1 MLSRRLCLDLY
12 TVVPFVSQSNSI
24 GSNYT
29 RPPNLDSKLDPATE
43 SNCNMIVLVP
53 TNACTETCIRRE
65 NYGSKVALPLPPR
78 RSVRFSEDEIVHV
91 LPSFEP
97 FTNRELRALWYQKK
111 DYARFSTSDR
121 TKAKDYR
128 YAKRTGSDH
137 AVDVRGL
144 ENQLTLR
151 ASLDARNRIF
161 SSRQAVMDEQERQ
174 RKQGARTLNPHLI
187 REVSLATTKSS
198 RVMAYNLAKL
208 DTMGSGTAASGNN
221 QSVSRISGDRS
232 MSLDVPPEKP
242 QRRSEY
248 RRVQS
253 CFVLI

>member
-1 MLSRRLCLDLY
+1 
-12 TVVPFVSQSNSI
+12 
-24 GSNYT
+24 
-29 RPPNLDSKLDPATE
+29 
-43 SNCNMIVLVP
+43 
-53 TNACTETCIRRE
+53 
-65 NYGSKVALPLPPR
+65 
-78 RSVRFSEDEIVHV
+78 VHL
-91 LPSFEP
+91 LPSCDP

-111 DYARFSTSDR
+111 DYARFSNSDR

-128 YAKRTGSDH
+128 YAKRSGTEH

-161 SSRQAVMDEQERQ
+161 GSRQAVLDEQERQ
-174 RKQGARTLNPHLI
+174 RKQGARTMNPHLI
-187 REVSLATTKSS
+187 REASLATTKSS

-208 DTMGSGTAASGNN
+208 DTMAAGTGSGNYHST
-221 QSVSRISGDRS
+221 SRMSGDRS

-242 QRRSEY
+242 QRRAEY